1 MHVAKLASHMCNLR
15 LAAFCG
21 SNNKK
26 SGCKSCC
33 HCLLVEQRGGQ
44 GVVQNVGGSQAWAWQ
59 AYEFIQTVNMR
70 DKNLLFRPFHKPKT
84 KSQQCKTKK
93 SEK

>member
-1 MHVAKLASHMCNLR
+1 MSEIYDSLTGAARGVREREGGGVRSQVHVAKLASHMCNLR

-33 HCLLVEQRGGQ
+33 HCLLVEQREGGWGAGCGRQ
-44 GVVQNVGGSQAWAWQ
+44 PGMGVAGIRVYTNSKYA
-59 AYEFIQTVNMR
+59 
-70 DKNLLFRPFHKPKT
+70 
-84 KSQQCKTKK
+84 
-93 SEK
+93 